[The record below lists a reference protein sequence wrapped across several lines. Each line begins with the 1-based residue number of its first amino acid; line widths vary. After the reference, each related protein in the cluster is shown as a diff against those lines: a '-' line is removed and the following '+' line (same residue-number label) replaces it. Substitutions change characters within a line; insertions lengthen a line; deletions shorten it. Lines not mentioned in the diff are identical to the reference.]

1 MSNKENAKI
10 IRDPSIARQ
19 GGTVTSKW
27 HIPVLI
33 GLIPAIMAILPGD
46 LGHKM
51 TASSSTM
58 RSLSLHVMMAHIL
71 LLLFAV
77 RQRLPIMDQ
86 WRALPAI
93 SKYAIYG
100 LLAVTAYTSIAV
112 SPEPAKAIIS
122 IVQTAL
128 LILVFLTFEA
138 LFKTDDEDL
147 MRKIWLAIGVGVG
160 IYMFIWFLSLLYRW
174 PSPPEWRGA
183 SVPGLNNVRGAGF
196 FALAAVCASL
206 AFVPKIGSQKKYM
219 LIAIVLATIGWGT
232 AFWTGSRGA
241 FLASLVAIAGAIFW
255 AQGQRLKI
263 AQLSVL
269 TIVMAIVAV
278 WPLPYGSPDYGLG
291 NFFGREQTASVEAF
305 TSGRTAMW
313 LATLEMSMERPL
325 LGIGLDQF
333 QMYKPEI
340 THGFKQPHNW
350 PIQIFFT
357 TGIAGLILLPI
368 TFLPLLPKIFGQSPS
383 APKVASFAFL
393 AGFLVFSLYDAAA
406 YYLYP
411 LTIATIA
418 LAMLRAGQQP
428 APDKSD

>member
-1 MSNKENAKI
+1 MNSRLQI
-10 IRDPSIARQ
+10 IL
-19 GGTVTSKW
+19 
-27 HIPVLI
+27 LI
-33 GLIPAIMAILPGD
+33 GAIPAIMAILPGD

-112 SPEPAKAIIS
+112 APEPAKAIIS

-147 MRKIWLAIGVGVG
+147 MRKIWLAIGIGVG

-255 AQGQRLKI
+255 AQSQRLKI

-291 NFFGREQTASVEAF
+291 NFFGREQTASVEGF
-305 TSGRTAMW
+305 TSGRTALW
-313 LATLEMSMERPL
+313 LATLEMSLQRPL

-333 QMYKPEI
+333 QLHGPEI
-340 THGFKQPHNW
+340 ANGVKQPHNW
-350 PIQIFFT
+350 PIQILFS
-357 TGIAGLILLPI
+357 TGVVGLLLLAAAI
-368 TFLPLLPKIFGQSPS
+368 LPLVPRALRQNHGAPKI
-383 APKVASFAFL
+383 ASFAFMI
-393 AGFLVFSLYDAAA
+393 GFLVFSLYDAAA

-411 LTIATIA
+411 LTIAAMA
-418 LAMLRAGQQP
+418 LAMLRAEAAS
-428 APDKSD
+428 APGKSG

>member
-1 MSNKENAKI
+1 MSNSENANI
-10 IRDPSIARQ
+10 IRDLSIARQ
-19 GGTVTSKW
+19 GGTVKSKW

-112 SPEPAKAIIS
+112 APEPAKAIIS
-122 IVQTAL
+122 VVQTAL

-147 MRKIWLAIGVGVG
+147 MRQIWLAIGIGVG

-174 PSPPEWRGA
+174 PSEAEWDGPA
-183 SVPGLNNVRGAGF
+183 VPGLNNVRGAGF
-196 FALAAVCASL
+196 FALAAFASAL
-206 AFVPKIGSQKKYM
+206 AFIDKAVQSKKVW
-219 LIAIVLATIGWGT
+219 LIAAVLATVGWGT

-241 FLASLVAIAGAIFW
+241 FIAIIAATIGALLWADGRRSRILLTAVASMAAAILLV
-255 AQGQRLKI
+255 
-263 AQLSVL
+263 
-269 TIVMAIVAV
+269 M
-278 WPLPYGSPDYGLG
+278 PLPYGSGSYGLA
-291 NFFGREQTASVEAF
+291 NFFLDQQTPPGSDVS
-305 TSGRTAMW
+305 SGRVELW
-313 LATLEMSMERPL
+313 LATLKMSMERPL

-340 THGFKQPHNW
+340 THGLKQPHNW